1 MAEPTPTTLYRIVDM
16 SECGQILAN
25 RIPDPQTAQTILELV
40 QLEYP
45 AADLVIES
53 YRG

>member
-1 MAEPTPTTLYRIVDM
+1 MAETAPTTLYRVVDM

-25 RIPDPQTAQTILELV
+25 RIPDPQTAQTILEIV

-53 YRG
+53 YPG